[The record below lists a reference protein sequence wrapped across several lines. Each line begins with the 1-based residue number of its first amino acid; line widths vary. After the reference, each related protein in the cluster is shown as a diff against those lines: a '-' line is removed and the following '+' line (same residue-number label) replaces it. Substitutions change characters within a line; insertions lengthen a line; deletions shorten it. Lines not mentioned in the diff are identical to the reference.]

1 MLMVVEVGSYDFKFM
16 MLGLERGL
24 QVVHITTPADQLQC
38 CQHDEEIEVVLNRS
52 DLLQFD
58 QIPVQEQGVIIGLV
72 RKLTVPSSAKGL
84 AREHMQPLGESILVS
99 ADAPLL
105 EYILNSTL
113 DRLVIRG
120 TKIHGLVTR
129 SDLLKLPVT
138 LLGFALVTHIE
149 VVMLTMIRDIGI
161 SKQVWWK
168 YLGPE
173 SKKDIR
179 KFYNRLT
186 DKRSDPDPLELT
198 TFADK
203 RTILEHL
210 ATEETYASRL
220 PDKESINQLEEIR
233 KFRNTI
239 AHTGGKVDS
248 PDTIQELID
257 RLRLTQNWIERW
269 QTEQ

>member
-1 MLMVVEVGSYDFKFM
+1 MVVEPGSTDFKLM
-16 MLGLERGL
+16 MSGLERGL
-24 QVVHITTPADQLQC
+24 QVAHITTPAVQLRC
-38 CQHDEEIEVVLNRS
+38 CQHDEEIQAVLNRS

-72 RKLTVPSSAKGL
+72 RKLTVPSGAKGL

-99 ADAPLL
+99 ADASLL
-105 EYILNSTL
+105 EYILNDSL

-138 LLGFALVTHIE
+138 LLGFALVTHVE
-149 VVMLTMIRDIGI
+149 AVMLTMLRAIGLSEQI
-161 SKQVWWK
+161 WLN
-168 YLGPE
+168 YLNPE

-179 KFYNRLT
+179 KRYKQLS

-198 TFADK
+198 TFSEK
-203 RTILEHL
+203 RTILERL
-210 ATEETYASRL
+210 AAEETYTSRL
-220 PDKESINQLEEIR
+220 PDKESISQLEEIR
-233 KFRNTI
+233 QLRNMV

-269 QTEQ
+269 QTEH